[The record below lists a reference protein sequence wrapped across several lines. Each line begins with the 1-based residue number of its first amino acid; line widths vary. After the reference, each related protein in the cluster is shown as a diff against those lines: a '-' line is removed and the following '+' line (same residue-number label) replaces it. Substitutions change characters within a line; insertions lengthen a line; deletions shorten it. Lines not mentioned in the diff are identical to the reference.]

1 MTIFFIH
8 TPKEERS
15 GVRPNTHQYKR
26 VRKNQYPFTT
36 IKMATQNNE
45 TNPNNVIR
53 NPRTKN
59 GKEKQRGIRME
70 RERGR
75 RSDGGGGLPLKEGK
89 EEEGE
94 RRSEEEARR

>member
-1 MTIFFIH
+1 LTIFFIH

-26 VRKNQYPFTT
+26 VTKNQYPFTT

-45 TNPNNVIR
+45 TNPNKVIR

-59 GKEKQRGIRME
+59 GKEKQRGIRTD
-70 RERGR
+70 RERG

-94 RRSEEEARR
+94 ERSEEEERR